1 MGFFVKLPSKL
12 RSMKTSR
19 LLTALAMLLGA
30 STFTQVQAQCTESLE
45 FVTTLDANATYEE
58 GIILAGGLTSVT
70 VNLTYTGGGSSYP
83 ADMLA
88 YIYAPTG
95 DCVVWGGWNVDP
107 TEGCTDL
114 GTGLGGA
121 WPTNWTSVASG
132 DYTATIDVSSA
143 ALYGGGSGL

>member
-19 LLTALAMLLGA
+19 LLTTLAMLLGA

-45 FVTTLDANATYEE
+45 FVTTLEGNETYEE

-88 YIYAPTG
+88 YIYAP
-95 DCVVWGGWNVDP
+95 
-107 TEGCTDL
+107 
-114 GTGLGGA
+114 
-121 WPTNWTSVASG
+121 
-132 DYTATIDVSSA
+132 
-143 ALYGGGSGL
+143 